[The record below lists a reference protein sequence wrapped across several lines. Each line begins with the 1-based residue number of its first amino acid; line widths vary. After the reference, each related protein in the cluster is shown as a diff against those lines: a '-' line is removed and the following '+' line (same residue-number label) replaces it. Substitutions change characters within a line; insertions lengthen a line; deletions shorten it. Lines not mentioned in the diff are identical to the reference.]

1 VGQGEGLNLRQ
12 RGAALISAWV
22 LPVTTGS
29 QAGGR
34 VVGPDVD
41 VFDREGAFIERVL
54 AGPLRLAATI
64 TS

>member
-1 VGQGEGLNLRQ
+1 MTHSAQGECG
-12 RGAALISAWV
+12 IP
-22 LPVTTGS
+22 LPVHGE
-29 QAGGR
+29 
-34 VVGPDVD
+34 VVGPDVE